1 MTLPALSLTAAL
13 LMLTAGGATA
23 GAQGTDGPRGAA
35 TPVSTPAP
43 SRPMGLT
50 VELRAG
56 PTVPVGDYQQTLT
69 LGMDAAILAELRP
82 WRSPVRLRGEVA
94 GARFSRQTD
103 GFAELS
109 GHLAYLSG
117 VASVVRPF
125 SRARGPVPY
134 LLGGVGGY
142 YLRSQETVD
151 LGAQGRVTS
160 RPDPVLRPGLS
171 AGAGVQLAA
180 GRVSATLEAR
190 VQHVLATGAD
200 LTVVPITLGLK
211 F

>member
-1 MTLPALSLTAAL
+1 MTIPALSLTAAL
-13 LMLTAGGATA
+13 LVLAAGATA
-23 GAQGTDGPRGAA
+23 GAQSTDGLRGAA
-35 TPVSTPAP
+35 PAAP
-43 SRPMGLT
+43 RPMRLT

-56 PTVPVGDYQQTLT
+56 PTVPVGDYQQTLS
-69 LGMDAAILAELRP
+69 LGMDAALLAELRP
-82 WRSPVRLRGEVA
+82 WASPVRLRGEVG
-94 GARFSRQTD
+94 GARFALQND

-109 GHLAYLSG
+109 GHLDYLSG
-117 VASVVRPF
+117 VASVVHPF
-125 SRARGPVPY
+125 PRAGGGPVPY

-142 YLRSQETVD
+142 YLRGEETVD
-151 LGAQGRVTS
+151 LGEQGRVTS
-160 RPDPVLRPGLS
+160 RRDPVLRPGLS
-171 AGAGVQLAA
+171 AGAGVQLSA

>member
-1 MTLPALSLTAAL
+1 M
-13 LMLTAGGATA
+13 
-23 GAQGTDGPRGAA
+23 
-35 TPVSTPAP
+35 
-43 SRPMGLT
+43 
-50 VELRAG
+50 ELRAG

-69 LGMDAAILAELRP
+69 LGMDAALLAELRP

-94 GARFSRQTD
+94 GARFSRQND
-103 GFAELS
+103 GLTQLS
-109 GHLAYLSG
+109 GRLDYLSG

-125 SRARGPVPY
+125 ARARGPVPY

-142 YLRSQETVD
+142 YLRSEETVD
-151 LGAQGRVTS
+151 LGSLGKATT

-171 AGAGVQLAA
+171 AGAGVQLSA
-180 GRVSATLEAR
+180 GRIQATLEAR
-190 VQHVLATGAD
+190 VQHVLATGPD